1 MDYDVAR
8 HIGAVAREVRACER
22 DGKPARAVIAGRRYD
37 TGIEDAWDAL
47 TNGER
52 IPRWFLPIGG
62 DLRLGGR
69 YQIEGNAGG
78 TIIECEP
85 PRRLALSWEFA
96 GTISW
101 VTVTLDEE
109 AQASTRLVLE
119 HVALIDPQFEGFW
132 GQFGPGAT
140 GIGWDLSLLGLA
152 SYLED
157 GAGKP
162 PEGDLVW
169 LASENGKAF
178 VGASSEAWRA
188 AAIAFG
194 TDPGQ
199 AKEAA
204 DRTVQAYTAGG

>member
-1 MDYDVAR
+1 MEYDVAR
-8 HIGAVAREVRACER
+8 HVGAITREVRACGR
-22 DGKPARAVIAGRRYD
+22 DGKPARAVIAGRRF
-37 TGIEDAWDAL
+37 GSAVEDVWEAL
-47 TNGER
+47 TDAER
-52 IPRWFLPIGG
+52 IARWFLPIGG

-69 YQIEGNAGG
+69 YQIEANAGG
-78 TIIECEP
+78 TVMECEP
-85 PRRLALSWEFA
+85 PRRLAVSWEFA

-101 VTVTLDEE
+101 VTITLDADAEG
-109 AQASTRLVLE
+109 ATRLELE
-119 HVALIDPQFEGFW
+119 HVTLIDPQLELLW

-157 GAGKP
+157 GVGKP

-194 TDPGQ
+194 TDPAV

-204 DRTVQAYTAGG
+204 DRTTQAYTAGG